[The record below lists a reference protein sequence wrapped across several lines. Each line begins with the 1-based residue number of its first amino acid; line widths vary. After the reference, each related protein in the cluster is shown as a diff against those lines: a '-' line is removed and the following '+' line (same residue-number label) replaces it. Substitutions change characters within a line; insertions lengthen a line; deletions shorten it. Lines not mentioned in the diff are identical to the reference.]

1 MILTHSQVLDF
12 NTQPSTSQKKLDT
25 ENISVLKAI
34 PAAEFKDMV
43 NHSSFLNNSN

>member
-1 MILTHSQVLDF
+1 MILTHSQVL
-12 NTQPSTSQKKLDT
+12 PKKKLDT

-43 NHSSFLNNSN
+43 NYSSFLNNSN